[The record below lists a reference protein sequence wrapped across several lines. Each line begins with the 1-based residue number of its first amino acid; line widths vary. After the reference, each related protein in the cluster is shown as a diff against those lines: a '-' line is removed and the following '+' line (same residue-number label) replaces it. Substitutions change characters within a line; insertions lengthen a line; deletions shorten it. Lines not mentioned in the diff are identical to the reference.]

1 MGRALGALP
10 ERVNAANAVTLA
22 RIVLVPVVIVF
33 LVLADGP
40 SVAAAV
46 LFAVVAA
53 TDSLDGYL
61 ARSRREVTTFG
72 KLIDPLADKLL
83 IVGVLVTLVAVD
95 RLAAWVVV
103 VVAAREIAV
112 SGLRAVAKRRDVVIS
127 ASALGKAKTCSQVA
141 AIVAVTVASDPGA
154 AWVLALVYAA
164 VAVTV
169 ASGVDYFARFARGSD
184 RGSVRSGQ
192 TARAAARRVD

>member
-1 MGRALGALP
+1 MGRALRALP

-22 RIVLVPVVIVF
+22 RIGLVPVVIVF

-112 SGLRAVAKRRDVVIS
+112 SGLRAVVKRRGVVIS

-154 AWVLALVYAA
+154 PWVLALVYAA

-169 ASGVDYFARFARGSD
+169 ASGVDYFARFARGS
-184 RGSVRSGQ
+184 VPSGQ